1 MIDVV
6 DGVITLITKT
16 RTVDAYGRQKATET
30 TRDVFA
36 QIDSVSRAEFFAAG
50 QNGLNPE
57 YRFTVF
63 SGEWNGEREAEYNG
77 IRYSIYRTYQPSAYV
92 RHDNTKTHEGSIS
105 RNTNNGNNDRIEL
118 YASRKAGINVADS
131 EDTAGEAGQGDHEN
145 P

>member
-1 MIDVV
+1 MSDVV
-6 DGVITLITKT
+6 DGIITLISKT
-16 RTVDAYGRQKATET
+16 SQKDDYGRTVPTET

-63 SGEWNGEREAEYNG
+63 SGEYTGEREADYNG
-77 IRYSIYRTYQPSAYV
+77 VRYSIYRTYQPSAYV

-105 RNTNNGNNDRIEL
+105 RNTNSGNNDRIEL
-118 YASRKAGINVADS
+118 YASRKVGVN
-131 EDTAGEAGQGDHEN
+131 G
-145 P
+145 

>member
-1 MIDVV
+1 MV

-16 RTVDAYGRQKATET
+16 RQTDAYGRQKATET
-30 TRDVFA
+30 KRDVFA

-63 SGEWNGEREAEYNG
+63 SGEWAGEREAEYNG
-77 IRYSIYRTYQPSAYV
+77 VRYSIYRTYQPSAYV

-105 RNTNNGNNDRIEL
+105 RNTNTGNNDRVEL
-118 YASRKAGINVADS
+118 YASRKVGVNVPHEEDAG
-131 EDTAGEAGQGDHEN
+131 GETEPGDNEN
-145 P
+145 T

>member
-1 MIDVV
+1 MV
-6 DGVITLITKT
+6 DGVITLIAKT
-16 RTVDAYGRQKATET
+16 RQTDAYGRTVATET

-63 SGEWNGEREAEYNG
+63 SGEYTGEREADYNG
-77 IRYSIYRTYQPSAYV
+77 VRYSIYRTYRPSAYV

-105 RNTNNGNNDRIEL
+105 RNTNSGNNDRIEL
-118 YASRKAGINVADS
+118 YASRKVGVN
-131 EDTAGEAGQGDHEN
+131 G
-145 P
+145 

>member
-1 MIDVV
+1 MV
-6 DGVITLITKT
+6 DGIITLISKT
-16 RTVDAYGRQKATET
+16 SQKDDYGRTVPTET

-63 SGEWNGEREAEYNG
+63 SGEYTGEREADYNG
-77 IRYSIYRTYQPSAYV
+77 VRYSIYRTYQPSAYV

-105 RNTNNGNNDRIEL
+105 RNTNSGNNDRIEL
-118 YASRKAGINVADS
+118 YASRKVGVN
-131 EDTAGEAGQGDHEN
+131 G
-145 P
+145 

>member
-1 MIDVV
+1 MV
-6 DGVITLITKT
+6 DGVITLIAKT
-16 RTVDAYGRQKATET
+16 RQKDTYGRTEAAET

-63 SGEWNGEREAEYNG
+63 SGEYNGEREADYNG
-77 IRYSIYRTYQPSAYV
+77 VRYSIYRTYQPSAYV

-105 RNTNNGNNDRIEL
+105 RNTNSSNNDRIEL
-118 YASRKAGINVADS
+118 YASRKVGVN
-131 EDTAGEAGQGDHEN
+131 G
-145 P
+145 

>member
-1 MIDVV
+1 MV
-6 DGVITLITKT
+6 DGVITLIAKT
-16 RTVDAYGRQKATET
+16 RQTDAYGRTVPTET

-63 SGEWNGEREAEYNG
+63 SGEYNGEREADYNG
-77 IRYSIYRTYQPSAYV
+77 VRYSIYRTYQPSAYV

-105 RNTNNGNNDRIEL
+105 RNTNSGNNDRIEL
-118 YASRKAGINVADS
+118 YASRKVGVN
-131 EDTAGEAGQGDHEN
+131 G
-145 P
+145 

>member
-1 MIDVV
+1 MV
-6 DGVITLITKT
+6 DGIITLISKT
-16 RTVDAYGRQKATET
+16 SQKDDYGRTVPTET

-63 SGEWNGEREAEYNG
+63 SGEYNGEREADYNG
-77 IRYSIYRTYQPSAYV
+77 VRYSIYRTYQPSAYV

-105 RNTNNGNNDRIEL
+105 RNTNSGNNDRIEL
-118 YASRKAGINVADS
+118 YASRKVGVN
-131 EDTAGEAGQGDHEN
+131 G
-145 P
+145 